1 MTVDVSNYPRDFQPT
16 DPGGFQPV
24 DPALFLGVHPLLAL
38 LFLALVV
45 LLTGAAWREGR
56 RGAAARPDA
65 AEAIWRAIDKACQA
79 AMRAN
84 SDALPGQARALR
96 ATLDDRLGAVLTLAG
111 DLSRPLKD
119 LDAALEGRIGSD
131 RPDREPDHAP
141 GHDAHP
147 APVPAN
153 VTVVSNSHV
162 VIKDSKVEHEPHED
176 GHADAARHRP
186 ARKPPHEHDDR
197 ERDMTG
203 REQAD
208 ALRAA
213 IAHFN
218 DHWCR
223 RAERIA
229 ELRAAAR
236 QLSHG
241 SDHGRGGH

>member
-16 DPGGFQPV
+16 DPGAFQPV
-24 DPALFLGVHPLLAL
+24 DPVLFLGVHPLLAL
-38 LFLALVV
+38 LVFALAV

-96 ATLDDRLGAVLTLAG
+96 ATLDDRLGAVLALAD

-119 LDAALEGRIGSD
+119 LDAALNGRI
-131 RPDREPDHAP
+131 RPDRDPDHGH
-141 GHDAHP
+141 GHDDHP
-147 APVPAN
+147 APPLAPAN

-162 VIKDSKVEHEPHED
+162 VIRDSRVEHEPHDD
-176 GHADAARHRP
+176 GHADAAPHGP
-186 ARKPPHEHDDR
+186 ARNPPHGHDNR

-213 IAHFN
+213 IAHLN

-241 SDHGRGGH
+241 SGRDGH

>member
-16 DPGGFQPV
+16 DPGAFQPV
-24 DPALFLGVHPLLAL
+24 DPVLFLGVHPLLAL
-38 LFLALVV
+38 LFLAMVV

-119 LDAALEGRIGSD
+119 LDAALKGRIRPE
-131 RPDREPDHAP
+131 RPDRD
-141 GHDAHP
+141 DHP
-147 APVPAN
+147 APTPAPAN

-162 VIKDSKVEHEPHED
+162 VIRDSRVEHDPHDD
-176 GHADAARHRP
+176 GHADDATPHGP
-186 ARKPPHEHDDR
+186 TRKPPHEHDDK

-213 IAHFN
+213 IAHLN

-236 QLSHG
+236 QLSRE
-241 SDHGRGGH
+241 SDHPARPGHDGH

>member
-1 MTVDVSNYPRDFQPT
+1 MTVDVSSYPQDFQPT
-16 DPGGFQPV
+16 EPGVFQPV
-24 DPALFLGVHPLLAL
+24 DPLLFLGVHPLLL
-38 LFLALVV
+38 LLLIALVV
-45 LLTGAAWREGR
+45 LLMMAAWREGR
-56 RGAAARPDA
+56 RGAEARPDA
-65 AEAIWRAIDKACQA
+65 AESIWRAIDRACQA

-84 SDALPGQARALR
+84 SDALPGHARTLR
-96 ATLDDRLGAVLTLAG
+96 TTLDDRLGHVLV
-111 DLSRPLKD
+111 LSGGLSKPLKA
-119 LDAALEGRIGSD
+119 LDAALKGRV
-131 RPDREPDHAP
+131 EVKDHDH
-141 GHDAHP
+141 GHGVDDHPP
-147 APVPAN
+147 APLPAN

-162 VIKDSKVEHEPHED
+162 VIKGSSVEHDNDPDHHPD
-176 GHADAARHRP
+176 DAAGG
-186 ARKPPHEHDDR
+186 APPHKPAHGHHDK

-208 ALRAA
+208 ALRTA

-241 SDHGRGGH
+241 HDHHHGHGGH

>member
-1 MTVDVSNYPRDFQPT
+1 MTVDVSSYPQDFQPT
-16 DPGGFQPV
+16 EPGLFQPV
-24 DPALFLGVHPLLAL
+24 DPVLFLGLHPLLAL
-38 LFLALVV
+38 LLVALVV
-45 LLTGAAWREGR
+45 LLMAAAWREGR

-65 AEAIWRAIDKACQA
+65 AEAIWRAVDKACQA

-96 ATLDDRLGAVLTLAG
+96 ATLDDRLGHVLNLAG
-111 DLSRPLKD
+111 GLSKPLRE
-119 LDAALEGRIGSD
+119 LDAALRGRMTADDHDHGHGHG
-131 RPDREPDHAP
+131 PDDHP
-141 GHDAHP
+141 S
-147 APVPAN
+147 PVPAK

-162 VIKDSKVEHEPHED
+162 VIKDSGVEHEPRD
-176 GHADAARHRP
+176 DAP
-186 ARKPPHEHDDR
+186 SKPPHKPDDR

-208 ALRAA
+208 ALRTA
-213 IAHFN
+213 IAHVN

-236 QLSHG
+236 QLTH
-241 SDHGRGGH
+241 DGH